1 MKYILF
7 LKWWL
12 IFTIISV
19 LSIFTF
25 YSGFAKEIWIK
36 DSSYISYF
44 TFLIF
49 FICTIFC
56 GKLSHSICKQHEKID
71 SKNIIEYIH
80 NVEIGWFVSELCL
93 TLGMIGTIVGFIMM
107 LSGFNTLDI
116 QNIQTVQQLLS
127 QLGQSMATALYTTV
141 VGLVCGSI
149 LKAQCFLL
157 SVELDKIEQS
167 FTNKDK
173 SV

>member
-7 LKWWL
+7 LQWWL

-19 LSIFTF
+19 LSIFTT

-36 DSSYISYF
+36 DSSYISYS
-44 TFLIF
+44 TFVM
-49 FICTIFC
+49 FIICSIFC
-56 GKLSHSICKQHEKID
+56 GKISYNLCKNGSKFGKSALSDH
-71 SKNIIEYIH
+71 IH
-80 NVEIGWFVSELCL
+80 KVEIGWFVSELCL

-107 LSGFNTLDI
+107 LSGFNSLDI

-149 LKAQCFLL
+149 LKLQCFLI
-157 SVELDKIEQS
+157 SIKIDKIEQ
-167 FTNKDK
+167 NLNCKDE
-173 SV
+173 